1 MKKIISIL
9 FLFVIMTG
17 FSQDLVIRYNGD
29 IYDNNDTMFVDA
41 RFLNS
46 DDTYYI
52 DIENTSTQQL
62 GIMVLRDPISL
73 LSGATTQFCIGE
85 SCLEGNVSVF
95 PQMINAGENFSH
107 AAYGDQAFHLFYNPN
122 GARGISLL
130 KFKLFDQTNTT
141 IETNF
146 YIHIDSRD
154 VSIAENATSG
164 NLSAYPNPASTKV
177 TFEHNIS
184 NLSSD
189 AFLVIRTITGS
200 VITKE
205 LIGNNTKVS
214 ISLENYNPGI
224 YFYSIE
230 NEGKTVI
237 TKKLIVK

>member
-17 FSQDLVIRYNGD
+17 FSQDLVIRYNGN
-29 IYDNNDTMFVDA
+29 IYDNNDTIFVKP

-52 DIENTSTQQL
+52 DIENTTSQQL
-62 GIMVLRDPISL
+62 GIMVVRDPIL
-73 LSGATTQFCIGE
+73 LLTGATTQFCIGE

-95 PQMINAGENFSH
+95 PQLINAGENFSH
-107 AAYGDQAFHLFYNPN
+107 AAFGDQAFHLFYNPN
-122 GARGISLL
+122 GGRDISLL
-130 KFKLFDQTNTT
+130 KFKLFDQTTPT

-146 YIHIDSRD
+146 YIHLDSRD
-154 VSIAENATSG
+154 VAVSENTTLG
-164 NLSAYPNPASTKV
+164 NLNAYPNPAFTKV
-177 TFEHNIS
+177 TFEHTIS

-189 AFLVIRTITGS
+189 ALLVIRTITGTI
-200 VITKE
+200 ITKE
-205 LIGNNTKVS
+205 LIGNNNKVS

-230 NEGKTVI
+230 NDGKAIV

>member
-9 FLFVIMTG
+9 FLFVIMTS
-17 FSQDLVIRYNGD
+17 FSQDLVIRYNGE
-29 IYDNNDTMFVDA
+29 IYNNNDTIFVEP

-52 DIENTSTQQL
+52 DIENTTSQQL
-62 GIMVLRDPISL
+62 GIMVVRDPIIL

-95 PQMINAGENFSH
+95 PQLINAGENFSH
-107 AAYGDQAFHLFYNPN
+107 AANGDQAFHLFYNPN
-122 GARGISLL
+122 GNKGISVL
-130 KFKLFDQTNTT
+130 KFKLFDQTTPA

-146 YIHIDSRD
+146 YIYFDSRD
-154 VSIAENATSG
+154 VSVAKNSNSG
-164 NLSAYPNPASTKV
+164 NLNAYPNPASTKV
-177 TFEHNIS
+177 TFDYNIP
-184 NLSSD
+184 NLNSD
-189 AFLVIRTITGS
+189 ALLVIRTITGTI
-200 VITKE
+200 ITKE
-205 LIGNNTKVS
+205 LIGNNTKIS

-230 NEGKTVI
+230 NEGKAIV